1 MYQEEVYNEAISR
14 IKSRRLRAQQEQ
26 EQRTDRIRAEIP
38 ETEELDRQLRSV
50 CLSIIKT
57 LGRAD
62 NSARLKEIEN
72 HTRQADAMLR
82 QILKAHGYPE
92 DYLDVHYTCKACNDT
107 GFVSGRPC
115 KCLTQEIGAVGAE
128 RMNAHSQLALCS
140 FSTFSLSYYR
150 NLPPEQ
156 FQVMERIYQ
165 QCRSY
170 AENFDPQRS
179 GNILMIGNTGLGKT
193 HLSLSIAS
201 ELLAKG
207 YGVIY
212 DSAGSLLQ
220 KLEDEHFGRASG
232 DTLPML
238 LECDLLILDD
248 FGTEFGTNFS
258 RSMIYRIFNSRI
270 NASRP
275 MIVNTN
281 LSKDS
286 LQELYG
292 SRILSRLFSAC
303 IMQFYGRDIRL
314 QKSLLQNTAQE
325 AEA

>member
-1 MYQEEVYNEAISR
+1 MYQEEIYNEAINR
-14 IKSRRLRAQQEQ
+14 IQSRRRRAQQEQ
-26 EQRTDRIRAEIP
+26 EMRTDRIRAEIP
-38 ETEELDRQLRSV
+38 ETAELDTQLRTV
-50 CLSIIKT
+50 CLSILRT

-62 NSARLKEIEN
+62 NAAKLKEIEK
-72 HTRQADAMLR
+72 HTKEADMMLR
-82 QILKAHGYPE
+82 QILTAHGYPA
-92 DYLDVHYTCKACNDT
+92 DYLDLHYTCKDCNDT
-107 GFVSGRPC
+107 GFVGGKPC

-128 RMNAHSQLALCS
+128 RLNAQSQLSLCS
-140 FSTFSLSYYR
+140 FSTFSLAYYR

-170 AENFDPQRS
+170 AEQFDPYRS

-201 ELLAKG
+201 VLLEKG

-212 DSAGSLLQ
+212 DSAGNLLQ
-220 KLEDEHFGRASG
+220 KLEDEHFGRAPG
-232 DTLPML
+232 NTLPML

-248 FGTEFGTNFS
+248 FGTEFSTNFS
-258 RSMIYRIFNSRI
+258 RSIIYTIFNSRI

-281 LSKDS
+281 LPKDS

-303 IMQFYGRDIRL
+303 IMQFYGKDIRL
-314 QKSLLQNTAQE
+314 QKSLLQNKS
-325 AEA
+325 

>member
-1 MYQEEVYNEAISR
+1 MYQEEIYNEAISR
-14 IKSRRLRAQQEQ
+14 IKSRRLRARQEQ
-26 EQRTDRIRAEIP
+26 EQRTDQIRAEIP
-38 ETEELDRQLRSV
+38 ETAELDRQLRSV
-50 CLSIIKT
+50 CMSILRT
-57 LGRAD
+57 LGRED
-62 NSARLKEIEN
+62 NSERLKAIEN
-72 HTRQADAMLR
+72 HTKQADMMLR
-82 QILKAHGYPE
+82 EILEAHGYPA
-92 DYLDVHYTCKACNDT
+92 DYLDLHYTCKMCNDT
-107 GFVSGRPC
+107 GFVAGRPC
-115 KCLTQEIGAVGAE
+115 KCLKQEIGAVGAE
-128 RMNAHSQLALCS
+128 RMNAQSQLALCS

-150 NLPPEQ
+150 SLPTEQ
-156 FQVMERIYQ
+156 YQVMERIYQ

-170 AENFDPQRS
+170 AENFELHRS

-220 KLEDEHFGRASG
+220 KLEDEHFGRAEG
-232 DTLPML
+232 NTMPML

-248 FGTEFGTNFS
+248 FGTEFGTNFT
-258 RSMIYRIFNSRI
+258 RSMIYTIFNSRI

-314 QKSLLQNTAQE
+314 QKSLLQNQS
-325 AEA
+325 